1 MIAAPVAEEIFFRG
15 FMFAGIRAHGSFV
28 VAALVSSGIWGLF
41 HYTGSEGWPVVLQLS
56 VFGVIL
62 AAVYERT
69 GSIRPTIAFHTL
81 NNAIAFAVLT
91 ST

>member
-1 MIAAPVAEEIFFRG
+1 MTFKFPTRTGLAALAA
-15 FMFAGIRAHGSFV
+15 FA

-41 HYTGSEGWPVVLQLS
+41 HYTGSDSWPVVLQLS

-69 GSIRPTIAFHTL
+69 GSIRPTIALHAL
-81 NNAIAFAVLT
+81 NNAIAFVVLT
-91 ST
+91 SS